1 MEGLGIQG
9 LSRFPQTLLPLSQC
23 SKVQLSQR
31 SKGRSFSSTSGA
43 QGCGL
48 LSTESTLPPARPR
61 AARSSACPLPLP
73 HPVSWVPWRTS
84 DLMGCPS
91 PLSEGLWAHRED
103 RFPPHTSRDG
113 QGEGQ
118 GRAGRQ
124 RW

>member
-61 AARSSACPLPLP
+61 AARSSACPLPRGPIPQLVSFLCPRFQGPCVDHVAPDSGSGVVVAGSVCVWVCLP
-73 HPVSWVPWRTS
+73 EC
-84 DLMGCPS
+84 MGS
-91 PLSEGLWAHRED
+91 YD
-103 RFPPHTSRDG
+103 
-113 QGEGQ
+113 
-118 GRAGRQ
+118 
-124 RW
+124 